1 MQDRLVVLDER
12 VRLGERLLRLVVLVD
27 RDMREALT
35 VVRLGC
41 GRVRPSALRR
51 SDFKLRET
59 AGLPRGR
66 TFIRVVQF

>member
-12 VRLGERLLRLVVLVD
+12 VGLGERLLRLVVLVD
-27 RDMREALT
+27 RDVREALA

-51 SDFKLRET
+51 SDFNWHKLRVCQ
-59 AGLPRGR
+59 GGR
-66 TFIRVVQF
+66 TFIRIVQF